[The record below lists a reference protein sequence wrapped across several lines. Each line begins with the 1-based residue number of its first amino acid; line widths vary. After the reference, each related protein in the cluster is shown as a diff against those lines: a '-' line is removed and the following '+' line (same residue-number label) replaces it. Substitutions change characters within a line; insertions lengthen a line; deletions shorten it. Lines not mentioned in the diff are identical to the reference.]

1 MKFVDEA
8 TIFVQAGNGG
18 AGCLA
23 FRREKFIAKG
33 GPNGG
38 DGGDGGSVFLVA
50 DESLN
55 TLVDYR
61 FTRSFQA
68 QNGESGKG
76 SNCTG
81 RSGDDLVLAV
91 PVGTSVID
99 DETGVVIGD
108 LTEPGERLKVAQGGW
123 HGLGNTRFKSSVN
136 RAPRQTTPGTP
147 GEGRQLR
154 LELKVLADVG
164 MLGLPNAGK
173 STFIRAV
180 SAAEPKVADYPFTT
194 LVPSLGVVRTNRHR
208 SFVVAD
214 IPGLIEGASD
224 GAGLGIRFLKHL
236 TRCRVLLH
244 LVDICPVD
252 GSDPVESASAI
263 IRELERFSP
272 TLVQRTRWLVLNKTD
287 LLLGEEVAEI
297 RERMIRE
304 LSWSGPIYTVSA
316 AEKQGTEALTRDL
329 QNVLDEIWEAERLDP
344 ELVEQERA
352 VQDRMQAEAR
362 HHIQLLREKHLAARK
377 GSAAAGE
384 AADDD
389 DDFDDDDYD
398 VEVEYVR

>member
-8 TIFVQAGNGG
+8 TIFVQAGHGG
-18 AGCLA
+18 GGCLA
-23 FRREKFIAKG
+23 FRREKFVAKG

-38 DGGDGGSVFLVA
+38 DGGDGGSVYLVA

-108 LTEPGERLKVAQGGW
+108 LTTPGERLKVAQGGW

-136 RAPRQTTPGTP
+136 RTPRQTTPGSP
-147 GEGRQLR
+147 GEARYLR

-194 LVPSLGVVRTNRHR
+194 LVPSLGVVRTNRLR
-208 SFVVAD
+208 SFVIAD
-214 IPGLIEGASD
+214 IPGLIEGASE

-244 LVDICPVD
+244 LVDMCPPD
-252 GSDPVESASAI
+252 GSDPVENARAI
-263 IRELERFSP
+263 IRELGLFSE
-272 TLVQRTRWLVLNKTD
+272 TLVQRTRWLVLNKAD
-287 LLLGEEVAEI
+287 LLLPEEVDEI

-304 LSWSGPIYTVSA
+304 LPWPGPIYVVSA
-316 AEKQGTEALTRDL
+316 AERQGTEALTRDL
-329 QNVLDEIWEAERLDP
+329 QNELDQIWEAEKLDP
-344 ELVEQERA
+344 ELAEKERET
-352 VQDRMQAEAR
+352 QDRMQAEAR
-362 HHIQLLREKHLAARK
+362 QHILALREKYLAARK
-377 GSAAAGE
+377 GGGAAE
-384 AADDD
+384 SEDDD